1 MLVDSLY
8 PVMYYNVTF
17 NSCFQALFMRRLL
30 SSKAACGLPVYTSRH
45 SCKLPTFIKL
55 KKKAVQENDLLI
67 CQEKEKQ
74 CLSANTVVC
83 LLGCDIL
90 GGQYHR
96 AALIVRVMEWG
107 PW

>member
-1 MLVDSLY
+1 MACLYILVDIVVNY
-8 PVMYYNVTF
+8 PHLS
-17 NSCFQALFMRRLL
+17 NS
-30 SSKAACGLPVYTSRH
+30 
-45 SCKLPTFIKL
+45 
-55 KKKAVQENDLLI
+55 KKKAVQENNLLMG
-67 CQEKEKQ
+67 QEKEKQ

-96 AALIVRVMEWG
+96 AALLVRVMEWG